1 MTTAPFDP
9 EAVAAELEA
18 SERTAA
24 PAPLLTGRWP
34 DLAWADARAVATARD
49 RLRRQAGETLIGYKL
64 GWTSAAMR
72 EALGIDRPNWGTL
85 WDTHRIDD
93 GAVDLSAL
101 IHPKVEPELVYRS
114 PGGLAPDATGAG
126 VAEAGGEWALG
137 LEIVDPRFPSYDFD
151 WLDNTAD
158 NSSAA
163 RVVIG
168 EFRPLAEP
176 AEAAVTFGAGGEPRA
191 GVGGNAMGDPREAV
205 AWLARSLAAE
215 GASLAPGDIVFTGG
229 LAAPF
234 DLEAGAV
241 YTLNSPDLGTLTLRA
256 EG

>member
-1 MTTAPFDP
+1 MATTPFDP
-9 EAVAAELEA
+9 DAVAAELAEG
-18 SERTAA
+18 ERAAA

-34 DLAWADARAVATARD
+34 DLTWTDARAVATARD
-49 RLRRQAGETLIGYKL
+49 RLRRIAGEAQIGYKL

-85 WDTHRIDD
+85 WDTHRIDG
-93 GAVDLSAL
+93 GAVDLGEL
-101 IHPKVEPELVYRS
+101 IHPKVEPELVYCG
-114 PGGLAPDATGAG
+114 PGGLGSDAT
-126 VAEAGGEWALG
+126 AEDIAESGGEWALG

-163 RVVIG
+163 RVVMG

-176 AEAAVTFGAGGEPRA
+176 AGVPVTFDAGGEPRA

-215 GASLAPGDIVFTGG
+215 GASLAAGDIVFTGG
-229 LAAPF
+229 LTAPF
-234 DLEAGAV
+234 DLEAGAT
-241 YTLNSPDLGTLTLRA
+241 YTLRSPDLPTLTLRV

>member
-1 MTTAPFDP
+1 MATLPFDP
-9 EAVAAELEA
+9 DAVAAELAEG
-18 SERTAA
+18 ERAA
-24 PAPLLTGRWP
+24 MPAPLLTGRWP
-34 DLAWADARAVATARD
+34 DLTWTDARAVATARD
-49 RLRRQAGETLIGYKL
+49 RLRRRAGEAPIGYKL

-93 GAVDLSAL
+93 GAVDLGEL
-101 IHPKVEPELVYRS
+101 IHPKVEPELVYRG
-114 PGGLAPDATGAG
+114 PGGLGADATAAE
-126 VAEAGGEWALG
+126 VAESGGEWALG

-158 NSSAA
+158 NSSSA
-163 RVVIG
+163 RVVVG
-168 EFRPLAEP
+168 EFRPLTAP
-176 AEAAVTFGAGGEPRA
+176 AEVLVTFDAGGEPRT
-191 GVGGNAMGDPREAV
+191 GTGGNAMGDPREAV

-215 GASLAPGDIVFTGG
+215 GASLAAGDIVFTGG

-234 DLEAGAV
+234 DLEAGAT
-241 YTLNSPDLGTLTLRA
+241 YTLRSPELPTLTLRV